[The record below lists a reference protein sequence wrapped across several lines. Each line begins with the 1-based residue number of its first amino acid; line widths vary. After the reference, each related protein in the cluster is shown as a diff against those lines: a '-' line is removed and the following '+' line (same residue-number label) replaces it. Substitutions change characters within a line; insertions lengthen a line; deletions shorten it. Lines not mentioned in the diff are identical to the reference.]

1 MEMNLFAAIFQYE
14 YLQNAYVA
22 GLLIAFISPIFGM
35 FVVAKKVS
43 LLPDT
48 IGHVTFAATT
58 LTAFLMSVGLVST
71 LMSPT
76 PIVLLL
82 VVTMALLIST
92 IIQKS
97 RNNQD
102 VALSFVMT
110 FSLGLA
116 IVLQQLSTYK
126 TDLSTYLFGNIV
138 TLTRIDIVYIIGI
151 TFIALL
157 FIVVFYK
164 KMLLATFD
172 PIFAK
177 TRGYHFENLDR
188 IFFVLLALI
197 IAASTKFVGV
207 LLVSALMNLPV
218 MIATSFTQSFKQ
230 GLIVSVILS
239 EVMMIIGL
247 ITSYYLDLPTS
258 GVVAILLGVVFL
270 SVLFIR
276 RLPRF
281 IK

>member
-1 MEMNLFAAIFQYE
+1 MEMNLFTAIFQYE
-14 YLQNAYVA
+14 YLQNAYIA

-58 LTAFLMSVGLVST
+58 LTGFLMSVGLVST

-82 VVTMALLIST
+82 VVIMAVLISM

-110 FSLGLA
+110 FSLGFS
-116 IVLQQLSTYK
+116 IVLLQLSTNK
-126 TDLSTYLFGNIV
+126 TDLSMYLFGNIV
-138 TLTRIDIVYIIGI
+138 TLTRTDIIYIVGI
-151 TFIALL
+151 TILALIFI
-157 FIVVFYK
+157 IVFYK

-172 PIFAK
+172 PVFAK
-177 TRGYHFENLDR
+177 TRGYHFEHLDR

-218 MIATSFTQSFKQ
+218 MIATSFTHSFKQ

-239 EVMMIIGL
+239 EVMMCIGL

-258 GVVAILLGVVFL
+258 GVVAILLGLVFL
-270 SVLFIR
+270 CVLFIHHI
-276 RLPRF
+276 PRF
-281 IK
+281 VK